1 MEGASP
7 LKSYWTMSCSFT
19 SGAFYW
25 SKQVMSSGEKG
36 KKMTL
41 SLDGRSDRLI
51 MDMGRQDVFG
61 TIIITIHTL
70 LPPGMKLGKF
80 MCLL

>member
-1 MEGASP
+1 MEGANP
-7 LKSYWTMSCSFT
+7 LKSYWPMSCSFT

-25 SKQVMSSGEKG
+25 SKQVMRSGEKG

-51 MDMGRQDVFG
+51 MDMGRQDVIG

-80 MCLL
+80 LCLL

>member
-1 MEGASP
+1 MQVTLSLIGQCHAVSLLE
-7 LKSYWTMSCSFT
+7 T
-19 SGAFYW
+19 SIGQ
-25 SKQVMSSGEKG
+25 SQVVKSGEKG

-51 MDMGRQDVFG
+51 MDTRRQNAFG

-70 LPPGMKLGKF
+70 LPPGVKLGAF
-80 MCLL
+80 LCLL

>member
-19 SGAFYW
+19 SRDCYW
-25 SKQVMSSGEKG
+25 SKQVVRSGAKG

-51 MDMGRQDVFG
+51 MDTRRQNVFG

-70 LPPGMKLGKF
+70 LPPGVKMGTFL
-80 MCLL
+80 CLL